1 MLIQIFS
8 LHSTTYCCF
17 VLRGIRFQPHTW
29 KKSVFQNSQVKQLED
44 QLEDEYQE
52 KTAAVKVSRSRH
64 WLPKWPFLK
73 LSLLK
78 NCSSSFSSLF
88 NQYQPSYLCFLG
100 YPPPGGSFEG
110 YVSTFINLLIPFQAK
125 READRRLEELRDRY
139 EQGNAETER
148 KLRRELKKTKALLRD
163 AQQVIDSQ
171 VCNHPPLPLPMSFAL
186 PLPLLGNLVQFF
198 TR

>member
-1 MLIQIFS
+1 M
-8 LHSTTYCCF
+8 
-17 VLRGIRFQPHTW
+17 
-29 KKSVFQNSQVKQLED
+29 
-44 QLEDEYQE
+44 
-52 KTAAVKVSRSRH
+52 
-64 WLPKWPFLK
+64 
-73 LSLLK
+73 
-78 NCSSSFSSLF
+78 
-88 NQYQPSYLCFLG
+88 
-100 YPPPGGSFEG
+100 
-110 YVSTFINLLIPFQAK
+110 STFINLLIPFQAK

-198 TR
+198 YSINVGFLL